1 MRADDVKSD
10 IQDIKTLI
18 TELEK
23 KEDANEKR
31 NQIRL
36 DLVNLTNRVDQL
48 AKEFDVQNQQN
59 EKTVDRLDRKDLELI
74 EQIAAIKEAIRET
87 QDQFTKKRQSMANN
101 LNPRK

>member
-10 IQDIKTLI
+10 IQDMKTLI

-48 AKEFDVQNQQN
+48 AKEFD
-59 EKTVDRLDRKDLELI
+59 I
-74 EQIAAIKEAIRET
+74 
-87 QDQFTKKRQSMANN
+87 
-101 LNPRK
+101 